1 MKAID
6 LKYLLAIFL
15 LLFTSDEIKAQNESY
30 LSAEKIEERIEVL
43 NGKAL
48 FVIRSSHDNL
58 TISTNV
64 VQDKIV
70 KSAKN
75 ANGEYEY
82 KITADLLGRND
93 RLFTINR
100 DVLKST
106 IKETLKPNICLF
118 YSVEEVEMPITLLE
132 QTSLANHHF
141 VSGEAAIEFITT
153 IEGLQVRCADLLPHK
168 ITKEK
173 TDAGTQAITLIFSIQ
188 PYMDVQESME
198 KLSREYDLI
207 DNKYLTEGSSL
218 PVEMLDKMEEQMTEL
233 KVEIEKLEKTYALMS
248 RVEIYGDKT
257 NKLSV
262 SIEGMGAKQKKS
274 YSVLLLKEK
283 VEVFETEY
291 AQLLRNGE
299 QAEENRK
306 FSTALG
312 FYEQASSLE
321 DAPMEGWA
329 TLEEKIKEMKECA
342 DYASKGANA
351 MSYIAKLKKEADQT
365 KIQEVENQFKN
376 ARICYENLYKLR
388 GSDPFYKD
396 LIDKIDAQLDK
407 MNFYVIEGSVR
418 QKNGGKRIT
427 GVSVY
432 AVPDRVFDKKMEKR
446 PFGIKLDEVDSE
458 GNFRL
463 EIKRDSGYGGL
474 LFVPENNKEFKK
486 NAYVTM
492 PHEHLKTTIYLID

>member
-1 MKAID
+1 MNF
-6 LKYLLAIFL
+6 KYLFSFFL
-15 LLFTSDEIKAQNESY
+15 VLFTCNTIMAQEDSY
-30 LSAEKIEERIEVL
+30 LSAEKMEERIEVL

-48 FVIRSSHDNL
+48 VIICSSHDDL
-58 TISTNV
+58 TISTNEP
-64 VQDKIV
+64 QDKIV
-70 KSAKN
+70 KSAKK

-82 KITADLLGRND
+82 RITADLSGRRD

-100 DVLKST
+100 NVLKST
-106 IKETLKPNICLF
+106 FKETLKPNVCLL

-141 VSGEAAIEFITT
+141 VSGEAAIEFVTT
-153 IEGLQVRCADLLPHK
+153 IEGLQLKCADLLPHN
-168 ITKEK
+168 ITREK
-173 TDAGTQAITLIFSIQ
+173 TDAGTQVITLVFNIQ
-188 PYMDVQESME
+188 PYIAVQDSIE
-198 KLSREYDLI
+198 KLSGQYALI
-207 DNKYLTEGSSL
+207 DNKYLTEGATL
-218 PVEMLDKMEEQMTEL
+218 PVETLDEMEEQMQRL
-233 KVEIEKLEKTYALMS
+233 KTEIEKFEKAYASMS
-248 RVEIYGDKT
+248 YVEIFGDKT
-257 NKLSV
+257 NKLSI
-262 SIEGMGAKQKKS
+262 SIEGMGAKQKRS

-283 VEVFETEY
+283 VEVFESEY

-312 FYEQASSLE
+312 FYEQASSLT
-321 DAPMEGWA
+321 DAPIEGSA
-329 TLEEKIKEMKECA
+329 TLEAKIKEMKECA

-365 KIQEVENQFKN
+365 KIQEVENHFKN
-376 ARICYENLYKLR
+376 AKVCYENLYKLR

-396 LIDKIDAQLDK
+396 LIDKIDVQLDK

-418 QKNGGKRIT
+418 EKSGGKRIT
-427 GVSVY
+427 GVSIY
-432 AVPDRVFDKKMEKR
+432 AVPDRVFDKKIEKKSA
-446 PFGIKLDEVDSE
+446 GVKLDEVDSE

-486 NAYVTM
+486 NAFVTM
-492 PHEHLKTTIYLID
+492 PNEHLKTTIYLID